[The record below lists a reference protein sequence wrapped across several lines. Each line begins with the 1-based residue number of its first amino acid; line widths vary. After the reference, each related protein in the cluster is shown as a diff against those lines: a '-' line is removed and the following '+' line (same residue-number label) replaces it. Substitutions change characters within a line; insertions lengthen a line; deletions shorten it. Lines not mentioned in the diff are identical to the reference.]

1 MILNRLASDIDAVFA
16 RITEPQLRRY
26 DQLQRSL
33 LVTNV
38 ASDIPYQTTFNGY
51 YRMQRRTQDWYRF
64 FFSVLEREKRN
75 DEITFRQIIEEV
87 YGTGHRVEPSFSSKL
102 VATIRPELPVYDK
115 YIRENLSLV
124 IPRQNEPPEDR
135 VREFIG
141 VYSLLETQMTE
152 LVRSETFR
160 ELKKRFD
167 DRFSTYVHF
176 TDVKKLDLLLWQYRQ
191 V

>member
-1 MILNRLASDIDAVFA
+1 MILNRLESDIDAVFA
-16 RITEPQLRRY
+16 RITEPQLHRY

-87 YGTGHRVEPSFSSKL
+87 YGTTHRVEPAFSSKL

-115 YIRENLSLV
+115 YVRENLSLV
-124 IPRQNEPPEDR
+124 IPRQNEPPENR
-135 VREFIG
+135 VRGFIG

-160 ELKKRFD
+160 ELKERFD